1 MTSPEK
7 AELYRTALEMLNRS
21 GVPYMVAGSFA
32 FQYYSGISRSTKDFD
47 IFVRPRDVRRTL
59 DVLSRAGFRT
69 EVAFS
74 HWFAKA

>member
-32 FQYYSGISRSTKDFD
+32 FQVLLGDFALD
-47 IFVRPRDVRRTL
+47 EGLRYLRPP
-59 DVLSRAGFRT
+59 A
-69 EVAFS
+69 
-74 HWFAKA
+74 